1 MGIDEDVANAY
12 DNVRVKLTFSKCL
25 IQQPLIYE
33 MAQVYD
39 VSFSIRHAAVELDEG
54 WVILD
59 INGTNENID
68 QALYWLYEHG
78 VTIDL
83 TLPFED

>member
-12 DNVRVKLTFSKCL
+12 DTVRVKLTFSKCL
-25 IQQPLIYE
+25 IQRPLIYE

-39 VSFSIRHAAVELDEG
+39 VSFSIRQATVELDEG

-59 INGTNENID
+59 MSGINDDID
-68 QALYWLYEHG
+68 KALLWLHELG
-78 VTIDL
+78 VGVDL
-83 TLPFED
+83 TLE